1 MPSGRPLTL
10 ANPALAFLIRR
21 RGREEQ
27 EPSPVH
33 ADESTLR
40 PEGTNQQLLVR
51 SGWVTNGL
59 GPGRPGPIN
68 QTKPNRKEVTQPLV
82 FPTVAANATTPG
94 VLTTTRLNHSEVKL
108 KVDATTAGTK
118 LKVSAATVS
127 PMRESQRV
135 LIGFPFEHG
144 FNFKPPE
151 FVVPLVAASLW
162 RRVALRGL
170 PLQHNTVVL

>member
-27 EPSPVH
+27 E
-33 ADESTLR
+33 

-135 LIGFPFEHG
+135 LIGFSKSMDLISNPRSLLSPRL
-144 FNFKPPE
+144 PPLYGDE
-151 FVVPLVAASLW
+151 LCCGVCLC
-162 RRVALRGL
+162 
-170 PLQHNTVVL
+170 NTTQ